1 MVNKVVSLA
10 IALLTIAQCCSA
22 KNILFLGYPAYSHL
36 FGLANVGKF
45 LQSQGHNVLLASP
58 PQLKDKLQEHG
69 VNLLLYHSLG
79 DFPEERLLRNFYLKD
94 YFATSSIL
102 QQLPWQLR
110 VILRDNEI
118 IQFLKFLKSVV
129 TKMLKDDQLFQDI
142 EDFKPDLIVLDSSP
156 VAIML
161 TLIPYKLNVPF
172 MMMGSVE
179 PPQHTRAPI
188 VPAVFPHIALP
199 YTDQMTFLQ
208 RVTNTITHLLVYR
221 NNPFID
227 PSHISEYIGEK
238 PYISPT
244 DLRAKALLWIIRQHG
259 VLSYNP
265 PSMPNVKR
273 VGHLQTLT
281 PKPLPSEFQAFVE
294 NADNGVIIVAFG
306 SVLAS
311 TPTHVIDKLLA
322 AFEQTKYKFIIQGS
336 VQHGNQS
343 DKFMFRKWLPQFDL
357 LSHQKTKLF
366 ITHCGSNGLQEAL
379 IAGVPIIGFPVFV
392 DQPHN
397 AGKIVRKGFGLKLD
411 LKSFSV
417 QELVSAIE
425 EVTTNP
431 SYKAKVGK
439 ASAILKCERV
449 PAIEEAAFWI
459 NHVLTFGGEHLRS
472 YAQDI
477 PLWKY
482 LGLDIIVFFLLIWHV
497 FVFLLIILLKNCFV
511 RCCGRKQK
519 LKHQ

>member
-1 MVNKVVSLA
+1 MMVKVVSLA

-45 LQSQGHNVLLASP
+45 LQTQGHNVLLASP
-58 PQLKDKLQEHG
+58 PQLKDKLEEHG
-69 VNLLLYHSLG
+69 VDLLLYHSLG
-79 DFPEERLLRNFYLKD
+79 DFSEERLIRNNLLQD
-94 YFATSSIL
+94 YFATSSVL
-102 QQLPWQLR
+102 QDLQAVLHGNKVTQL
-110 VILRDNEI
+110 
-118 IQFLKFLKSVV
+118 V
-129 TKMLKDDQLFQDI
+129 TSALTKILKDDQLFKDI
-142 EDFKPDLIVLDSSP
+142 EDFKPDLIVMDSSSI
-156 VAIML
+156 AIML
-161 TLIPYKLNVPF
+161 PLIPYKLNVPF
-172 MMMGSVE
+172 IMMGSE
-179 PPQHTRAPI
+179 DPPQRTRAPI
-188 VPAVFPHIALP
+188 VPTVDPQNAFP
-199 YTDQMTFLQ
+199 YTDQMNFLQ
-208 RVTNTITHLLVYR
+208 RVGNTITHLLAYR
-221 NNPFID
+221 LSIYID
-227 PSHISEYIGEK
+227 SPTITEYIAEK
-238 PYISPT
+238 PYISPI
-244 DLRAKALLWIIRQHG
+244 DLQAKAQLWIIRQHG

-265 PSMPNVKR
+265 PTMPNVKR

-281 PKPLPSEFQAFVE
+281 PKALPSEFQAFVE

-336 VQHGNQS
+336 VKHRNQS

-379 IAGVPIIGFPVFV
+379 IAGVPIIGFPVFA

-417 QELVSAIE
+417 QELVSAIK
-425 EVTTNP
+425 EVTMNP

-439 ASAILKCERV
+439 ASSILKSERV
-449 PAIEEAAFWI
+449 PPIEEAAFWI

-482 LGLDIIVFFLLIWHV
+482 LGLDIIAFFLLIWHV

>member
-1 MVNKVVSLA
+1 MMIKEIV
-10 IALLTIAQCCSA
+10 ALTLWAIAQCSSA
-22 KNILFLGYPAYSHL
+22 ENILFLGFPGYSHL

-58 PQLKDKLQEHG
+58 PQLKDKLEKHG
-69 VNLLLYHSLG
+69 VNLLLYHGLG
-79 DFPEERLLRNFYLKD
+79 DYPEVLSAQYSILKD

-102 QQLPWQLR
+102 QRLQAVLHGDKDSQLVSGV
-110 VILRDNEI
+110 VI
-118 IQFLKFLKSVV
+118 
-129 TKMLKDDQLFQDI
+129 KMLKDEQLLKDI
-142 EDFKPDLIVLDSSP
+142 EDFKPDLIVLSSTA
-156 VAIML
+156 VTVML

-172 MMMGSVE
+172 IMMGSAE
-179 PPQHTRAPI
+179 LPQHTRAPI
-188 VPAVFPHIALP
+188 LPTVHPHNWLP
-199 YTDQMTFLQ
+199 FTDQMTFLQ
-208 RVTNTITHLLVYR
+208 RALNTITHLLAYR
-221 NNPFID
+221 VNPFID
-227 PSHISEYIGEK
+227 SSLINEYIAEK
-238 PYISPT
+238 PYISPI
-244 DLRAKALLWIIRQHG
+244 DLQAKALLWIIRQHG

-265 PSMPNVKR
+265 PTMPNVKR

-306 SVLAS
+306 SILTF
-311 TPTHVIDKLLA
+311 TPTHVTDKLLA

-336 VQHGNQS
+336 VKHGKQS
-343 DKFMFRKWLPQFDL
+343 DKFMFRKWLTQFDL
-357 LSHQKTKLF
+357 LRHQKTKLF
-366 ITHCGSNGLQEAL
+366 ITHCGSNSFQEAL
-379 IAGVPIIGFPVFV
+379 IAGVPMIGFPIFA

-397 AGKIVRKGFGLKLD
+397 AGKIVTKGFGLKLD
-411 LKSFSV
+411 LKSFTV

-439 ASAILKCERV
+439 ASAILKSERV
-449 PAIEEAAFWI
+449 PAVEEAAFWI

-482 LGLDIIVFFLLIWHV
+482 LGLDIIAFFLLIWHV
-497 FVFLLIILLKNCFV
+497 FVFLLIILLKNCFI
-511 RCCGRKQK
+511 RCCERKQK
-519 LKHQ
+519 LKQQ

>member
-1 MVNKVVSLA
+1 MIIEEVVSLA
-10 IALLTIAQCCSA
+10 IALSTIAQCCSA
-22 KNILFLGYPAYSHL
+22 ENILFLGFPAYSHL
-36 FGLANVGKF
+36 FGPANVGKF

-58 PQLKDKLQEHG
+58 PQLKDKLEKHG

-79 DFPEERLLRNFYLKD
+79 DYPEIRLVPNIILKD

-102 QQLPWQLR
+102 KSLQFILYGNEASQLLTSA
-110 VILRDNEI
+110 L
-118 IQFLKFLKSVV
+118 
-129 TKMLKDDQLFQDI
+129 TKILKDDQLFKHI
-142 EDFKPDLIVLDSSP
+142 EDFKPDLIVMDSSP

-161 TLIPYKLNVPF
+161 PLIPYKLNVPF
-172 MMMGSVE
+172 IMMGSE
-179 PPQHTRAPI
+179 DPPQRTRAPI
-188 VPAVFPHIALP
+188 VPTVYPQNAFP
-199 YTDQMTFLQ
+199 YTDQMTFLE
-208 RVTNTITHLLVYR
+208 RVTNTITHLLAYR
-221 NNPFID
+221 LNLFTDQSFIN
-227 PSHISEYIGEK
+227 EYIAEK
-238 PYISPT
+238 PYISPI
-244 DLRAKALLWIIRQHG
+244 DLQAKALLWIIRQHG

-265 PSMPNVKR
+265 PTMPNVKR

-281 PKPLPSEFQAFVE
+281 PKPLPSEFQEFLE
-294 NADNGVIIVAFG
+294 KADNGVIMVAFG
-306 SVLAS
+306 SVLPS
-311 TPTHVIDKLLA
+311 IPTHVIDKLLT
-322 AFEQTKYKFIIQGS
+322 AFEQTKYKFIIKGS
-336 VQHGNQS
+336 AQHGNQS

-366 ITHCGSNGLQEAL
+366 ITHSGSNGLQEAL
-379 IAGVPIIGFPVFV
+379 IAGVPMIGFPVFG
-392 DQPHN
+392 DQITN

-439 ASAILKCERV
+439 ASAILKSERV

-482 LGLDIIVFFLLIWHV
+482 LGLDIIAFFLLIWHV

-511 RCCGRKQK
+511 LCCGRKQK

>member
-1 MVNKVVSLA
+1 MVNKVVSFA

-22 KNILFLGYPAYSHL
+22 KNIVFLGYPAYSHL
-36 FGLANVGKF
+36 FGPANVGKF

-58 PQLKDKLQEHG
+58 PQLKDKLEEHG
-69 VNLLLYHSLG
+69 VDLLLYHSLG
-79 DFPEERLLRNFYLKD
+79 DYPEERLLRNYLLRD

-102 QQLPWQLR
+102 QHLQ
-110 VILRDNEI
+110 VILHGNKAT
-118 IQFLKFLKSVV
+118 QLV
-129 TKMLKDDQLFQDI
+129 TSALTKILKDDRLFKDI
-142 EDFKPDLIVLDSSP
+142 EDFKPDLIVMDSSP
-156 VAIML
+156 VAILL
-161 TLIPYKLNVPF
+161 TLIPYKLNAPF
-172 MMMGSVE
+172 IMMGSAD

-188 VPAVFPHIALP
+188 LPTVYPQNAFP
-199 YTDQMTFLQ
+199 YTDQMNFLQ
-208 RVTNTITHLLVYR
+208 RVTNTITHLLAYR
-221 NNPFID
+221 LSIFID
-227 PSHISEYIGEK
+227 SPTITEYIAEK
-238 PYISPT
+238 PYISPI
-244 DLRAKALLWIIRQHG
+244 DLQAKAQLWIIRQHG

-265 PSMPNVKR
+265 PTMPNVKR

-306 SVLAS
+306 SILIS
-311 TPTHVIDKLLA
+311 TPNYVIDKLLA
-322 AFEQTKYKFIIQGS
+322 AFQQTKYKFIIQGS

-343 DKFMFRKWLPQFDL
+343 DKFMVRKWLPQYDL

-379 IAGVPIIGFPVFV
+379 IAGVPIIGFPVFG
-392 DQPHN
+392 DQITY

-425 EVTTNP
+425 EVTTDP
-431 SYKAKVGK
+431 SYKAKVEK
-439 ASAILKCERV
+439 ASAILKSERV
-449 PAIEEAAFWI
+449 PPIEEAAFWI

-482 LGLDIIVFFLLIWHV
+482 LGLDIIAFVLLIWHV
-497 FVFLLIILLKNCFV
+497 FVFLLIILLKTCFV

-519 LKHQ
+519 LEHQ

>member
-1 MVNKVVSLA
+1 MMVNKVVSLA
-10 IALLTIAQCCSA
+10 IALLTIAQCSA
-22 KNILFLGYPAYSHL
+22 KNILFLGYPSYSHL
-36 FGLANVGKF
+36 FGPANVGKF

-58 PQLKDKLQEHG
+58 PQLKDKLEEHG
-69 VNLLLYHSLG
+69 VKLLLYHSLG
-79 DFPEERLLRNFYLKD
+79 DYPEERLLRNYLLRE

-102 QQLPWQLR
+102 QRLQ
-110 VILRDNEI
+110 VILHGNEA
-118 IQFLKFLKSVV
+118 IQLVKSVV

-142 EDFKPDLIVLDSSP
+142 EDFKPDLIVMDSSP
-156 VAIML
+156 IAIML
-161 TLIPYKLNVPF
+161 PLIPYKRNVPF
-172 MMMGSVE
+172 IMMGSAE

-188 VPAVFPHIALP
+188 LPTVHPHRLLSF
-199 YTDQMTFLQ
+199 TDQMTFLQ
-208 RVTNTITHLLVYR
+208 RALNTITHLLPYR
-221 NNPFID
+221 VNPFID
-227 PSHISEYIGEK
+227 SSLITEYIGEK
-238 PYISPT
+238 PYISPI
-244 DLRAKALLWIIRQHG
+244 DLQAKAQLWIIRQHSL
-259 VLSYNP
+259 LSYNP
-265 PSMPNVKR
+265 PTMPNVKR

-306 SVLAS
+306 SILAS
-311 TPTHVIDKLLA
+311 TPTRVIDKLLA

-357 LSHQKTKLF
+357 LCHQKTKLF

-397 AGKIVRKGFGLKLD
+397 AGKMVRKGFGLKLD

-439 ASAILKCERV
+439 ASAILKSERV

-482 LGLDIIVFFLLIWHV
+482 LGLDIIAFFLLIWHV
-497 FVFLLIILLKNCFV
+497 FVFLLIILLKNCCV

>member
-1 MVNKVVSLA
+1 MIKEIV
-10 IALLTIAQCCSA
+10 ALTLWAIAQCSSA
-22 KNILFLGYPAYSHL
+22 ENILFLGFPGYSHL

-58 PQLKDKLQEHG
+58 PQLKDKLEKHG
-69 VNLLLYHSLG
+69 VNLLLYHGLG
-79 DFPEERLLRNFYLKD
+79 DYPEVLSAQYSILKD

-102 QQLPWQLR
+102 QRLQAVLHGDKDSQLVSGV
-110 VILRDNEI
+110 VI
-118 IQFLKFLKSVV
+118 
-129 TKMLKDDQLFQDI
+129 KMLKDEQLLKDI
-142 EDFKPDLIVLDSSP
+142 EDFKPDLIVLSSTA
-156 VAIML
+156 VTVML

-172 MMMGSVE
+172 IMMGSAE
-179 PPQHTRAPI
+179 LPQHTRAPI
-188 VPAVFPHIALP
+188 LPTVHPHNWLP
-199 YTDQMTFLQ
+199 FTDQMTFLQ
-208 RVTNTITHLLVYR
+208 RALNTITHLLAYR
-221 NNPFID
+221 INPFID
-227 PSHISEYIGEK
+227 SSLINEYIAEK
-238 PYISPT
+238 PYISPI
-244 DLRAKALLWIIRQHG
+244 DLQAKALLWIIRQHG

-265 PSMPNVKR
+265 PTMPNVKR

-306 SVLAS
+306 SILTF
-311 TPTHVIDKLLA
+311 TPTHVTDKLLA

-336 VQHGNQS
+336 VKHGNQS

-357 LSHQKTKLF
+357 LRHQKTKLF
-366 ITHCGSNGLQEAL
+366 ITHCGSNSLQEAL
-379 IAGVPIIGFPVFV
+379 IAGVPMIGFPIFA
-392 DQPHN
+392 DQPHS
-397 AGKIVRKGFGLKLD
+397 AGKIVTKGFGLKLD

-425 EVTTNP
+425 EVRTNP
-431 SYKAKVGK
+431 SYKAKVEK
-439 ASAILKCERV
+439 ASAILKSERV
-449 PAIEEAAFWI
+449 PAVEEAAFWI

-482 LGLDIIVFFLLIWHV
+482 LGLDIIAFFLLIWHV

-511 RCCGRKQK
+511 RCCERKQK
-519 LKHQ
+519 LKQQ

>member
-1 MVNKVVSLA
+1 MMVKEVVSLA
-10 IALLTIAQCCSA
+10 IALLTIAQCSA
-22 KNILFLGYPAYSHL
+22 KNILFLGYPSYSHL

-58 PQLKDKLQEHG
+58 PQLKDKLEEHG
-69 VNLLLYHSLG
+69 VDLLLYHSLG
-79 DFPEERLLRNFYLKD
+79 DFPEERLIRNYLLRD

-102 QQLPWQLR
+102 QHLQ
-110 VILRDNEI
+110 VILHGNEGL
-118 IQFLKFLKSVV
+118 QLVKSVV
-129 TKMLKDDQLFQDI
+129 TKMFEDDQLFHDI
-142 EDFKPDLIVLDSSP
+142 EDFKPDLIVMDSSP
-156 VAIML
+156 IAIML

-172 MMMGSVE
+172 IMMGSPE

-188 VPAVFPHIALP
+188 LPTVHPHNLLP
-199 YTDQMTFLQ
+199 FTDQMTFLQ
-208 RVTNTITHLLVYR
+208 RALNTITHLLAYR
-221 NNPFID
+221 LNPFID
-227 PSHISEYIGEK
+227 SSLINEYIGEK
-238 PYISPT
+238 PYISPI
-244 DLRAKALLWIIRQHG
+244 DLQAKAQLWIIRQHS

-265 PSMPNVKR
+265 PTMPNVKR

-294 NADNGVIIVAFG
+294 NADNGVIMVAFG

-311 TPTHVIDKLLA
+311 TPTQVIDKLLA

-336 VQHGNQS
+336 VKHRNQS

-379 IAGVPIIGFPVFV
+379 IAGVPIIGFPVFG
-392 DQPHN
+392 DQITY

-417 QELVSAIE
+417 QELVSAIK
-425 EVTTNP
+425 EVTMNP

-439 ASAILKCERV
+439 ASSILKSERV
-449 PAIEEAAFWI
+449 PPIEEAAFWI

-482 LGLDIIVFFLLIWHV
+482 LGLDIIAFFLLIWHV
-497 FVFLLIILLKNCFV
+497 FVFLLIILLKNCCV
-511 RCCGRKQK
+511 RCCGRRQK